1 MSSLP
6 KLLLFSLFTIPFR
19 ILAQDGDEKLTA
31 DVLNQ
36 RRIVRNDTLF
46 LFSVAP
52 EEKLIKLVET
62 KVYYWFNRDTIL
74 HTTGGFGGRL
84 LNGEYKVY
92 YPNKSLHESGWFF
105 FGLKDGDWRTW
116 NPDGSLLKV
125 IHWKKGDQ

>member
-1 MSSLP
+1 MSSVLKLP
-6 KLLLFSLFTIPFR
+6 LFLLLSIPFR
-19 ILAQDGDEKLTA
+19 ILAQDADERLPT
-31 DVLNQ
+31 DVLNE

-52 EEKLIKLVET
+52 EDKIIKPVET
-62 KVYYWFNRDTIL
+62 KIYYWFNRDTIL

-92 YPNKSLHESGWFF
+92 YPDKSLRESGWFF
-105 FGLKDGDWRTW
+105 YGLKDGDWRTW

-125 IHWKKGDQ
+125 IHWKKGEQ